1 MLVSAT
7 NIDVERLA
15 ASLWPSDV
23 LPPFPQLQFFA
34 LEVEGHTGRKIE
46 EISHA
51 SKRTHASCIGSDSDR
66 GTLSGLLNYSAMN
79 RDAIYRRSAAFAQ
92 RRADQ
97 AVNADDREEWLRV
110 AEGWRSAPIV
120 RFIVFEILATGVVAL
135 ECFRNSA

>member
-1 MLVSAT
+1 
-7 NIDVERLA
+7 
-15 ASLWPSDV
+15 
-23 LPPFPQLQFFA
+23 
-34 LEVEGHTGRKIE
+34 
-46 EISHA
+46 
-51 SKRTHASCIGSDSDR
+51 
-66 GTLSGLLNYSAMN
+66 MN